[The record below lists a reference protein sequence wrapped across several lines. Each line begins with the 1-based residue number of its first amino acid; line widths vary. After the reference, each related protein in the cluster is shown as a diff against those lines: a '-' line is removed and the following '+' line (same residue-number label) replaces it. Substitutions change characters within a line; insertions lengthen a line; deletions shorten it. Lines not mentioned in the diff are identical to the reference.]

1 MGGLPSRS
9 RVSNTEIVPHPS
21 DHSVNR
27 TFGHAW
33 IALGL
38 ALGVHVADEAANDF
52 LALYNPTARVI
63 QERLG
68 GFPFPP
74 TLSFTTW
81 LTGLVLA
88 VLAWLGLSPLAYRG
102 RRWLLPLATALSV
115 IHIANAFGHSLTSL
129 WLGRPA
135 PGVWSAPLLAAS
147 AVWMLIIVRRV
158 HRGPGPRPPDIVAR
172 APHD

>member
-1 MGGLPSRS
+1 MWTPSIPVR
-9 RVSNTEIVPHPS
+9 RIVPHAS
-21 DHSVNR
+21 NSAVQR
-27 TFGHAW
+27 SFGHAW

-38 ALGVHVADEAANDF
+38 ALAVHIADEAAHDF
-52 LALYNPTARVI
+52 LALYNPNALAI

-74 TLSFTTW
+74 TFSFAAW
-81 LTGLVLA
+81 LTGLLLV
-88 VLAWLGLSPLAYRG
+88 VLAWLGLAPLAYCG

-115 IHIANAFGHSLTSL
+115 IHIANALGHGLTSL

-147 AVWMLIIVRRV
+147 AVWMLMVVQRVRRA
-158 HRGPGPRPPDIVAR
+158 PMPRPPDLAVR
-172 APHD
+172 AT